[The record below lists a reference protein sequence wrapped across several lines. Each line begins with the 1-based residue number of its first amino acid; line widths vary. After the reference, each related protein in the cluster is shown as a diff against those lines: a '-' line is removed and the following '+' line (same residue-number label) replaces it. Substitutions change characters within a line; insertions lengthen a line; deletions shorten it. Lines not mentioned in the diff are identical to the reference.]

1 MKFTPGTLVKA
12 RADRRTPAINHAYS
26 AFTENKRYRMKPR
39 AIDDVVNRNAVSV
52 YQTDAVLILAGGVQ
66 RRRSGAHDET
76 VAKQYRVRRCP
87 IKCILRSLPARL
99 FSTPDFIRPSRST
112 PRLPRNPR

>member
-12 RADRRTPAINHAYS
+12 RADRHTPTINHACR
-26 AFTENKRYRMKPR
+26 AFTENKRYRIKPR

-66 RRRSGAHDET
+66 RRRSGAPT
-76 VAKQYRVRRCP
+76 TKQWRN
-87 IKCILRSLPARL
+87 
-99 FSTPDFIRPSRST
+99 STEYVDVQ
-112 PRLPRNPR
+112 

>member
-12 RADRRTPAINHAYS
+12 RADRRTPAINHACR
-26 AFTENKRYRMKPR
+26 AFTENKRYRIKPR

-66 RRRSGAHDET
+66 RRRSGAPT
-76 VAKQYRVRRCP
+76 AKQVQSTSMSNRMYLAFLAGASFLDAGLHQALAIDAAP
-87 IKCILRSLPARL
+87 LPEPAVL
-99 FSTPDFIRPSRST
+99 
-112 PRLPRNPR
+112 